1 MVSHHSDNNDNDND
15 NDHVAPVVDQE
26 MLSFLKQAETDEHVC
41 MEGITLTGNNKAQCN
56 AIRWLDEAAKK
67 KLKHFLVFI

>member
-1 MVSHHSDNNDNDND
+1 MVSHHSDNNDND
-15 NDHVAPVVDQE
+15 HVAPVVVQE